1 MRAREPQVLNSMA
14 PAAEPGMTRHTSTS
28 SPLGFQTSDFPSLED
43 KSDFPSLGSKSS
55 TAESSSSTSST
66 TTLLATPWARVVQ
79 SSDKAVNNCDQVKV
93 VLPSATS
100 SDIKEDKDKEI
111 EEDVQ
116 VQSDD
121 LTPQGDVEV
130 EEKEADK
137 EKHSVIE

>member
-1 MRAREPQVLNSMA
+1 MA

-28 SPLGFQTSDFPSLED
+28 SPPGFQTSDFPSLED

-55 TAESSSSTSST
+55 TVESSSSTSST

-100 SDIKEDKDKEI
+100 SDIKEEKDSEKVVQEI
-111 EEDVQ
+111 EEDILGCV
-116 VQSDD
+116 
-121 LTPQGDVEV
+121 LGDQ
-130 EEKEADK
+130 
-137 EKHSVIE
+137 I

>member
-1 MRAREPQVLNSMA
+1 MA

-28 SPLGFQTSDFPSLED
+28 SPPGFQTSDFPSLED

-55 TAESSSSTSST
+55 TVESSSSTSST

-111 EEDVQ
+111 EEDGEGDVKGEREEEVQ
-116 VQSDD
+116 VPSRKKNFNIRIIQRSNNCY
-121 LTPQGDVEV
+121 
-130 EEKEADK
+130 
-137 EKHSVIE
+137 